1 MSMTSQQLYLILGMA
16 VVTYLPRLLPLLL
29 LSNREL
35 PEKFAKWMS
44 FIPVSIFAALIF
56 SDIFFW
62 QNQFDLNPLSNLK
75 LLPSILTFFVAYRT
89 KNIMW
94 SIVFGVAGI
103 ALMILLFP

>member
-1 MSMTSQQLYLILGMA
+1 MNMTSQQLYLILGMA
-16 VVTYLPRLLPLLL
+16 VVTYLPRLLPILL

-35 PEKFAKWMS
+35 PEKFVKWMS

-62 QNQFDLNPLSNLK
+62 EREFNLNPLNNLK
-75 LLPSILTFFVAYRT
+75 LVPAMLVFFVAYKT

-103 ALMILLFP
+103 ALMIWFFQ